1 MTDLHGQLQASLA
14 ASYMLER
21 ELGRGGMATVY
32 LARDLKHDRPV
43 ALKVLHPELGQTL
56 GPDRFQREIRL
67 AARLQHPHILTVLD
81 SGQTTTAEAAG
92 TREAGGREAGG
103 SRLWF
108 TMPYVEGESLRA
120 RIKRERQLPVED
132 ALRIAREAAQALQ
145 YAHEAGV
152 IHRDIKPENL
162 LLTRDGN
169 TLVADFGIARAI
181 EAGADEARLTETGLV
196 VGTPAYMSPEQAS
209 GDKGLD
215 VRTDIY
221 SLGAVLYEMLA
232 GEAPFTGA
240 TAQALIVKR
249 LTEPPPSVR
258 SVRPNVP
265 EPVDQAIRRA
275 LAPITADRFPT
286 AAQFAQALQVAP
298 TGTTSA
304 ATVAVAGP
312 APSEAR
318 ADARSR
324 APAAP
329 PARTRRFPATAAALV
344 IGLLIGVGVLFAW
357 RHSGGEAA
365 DGAGSSNVLAVLPF
379 ENLGRSED
387 EYFADGVTD
396 AVRGKLAAIP
406 SVQVIARSSS
416 VPYKKAAKSP
426 QQIARE
432 LGARYLLTG
441 TVRWEKGTGGA
452 SRVQVSPELVE
463 VSSGSAPRT
472 RWQEPFD
479 ASMTDVFQVQADVA
493 TRVAQALGA
502 TLGSG
507 ERKALEEKPTRNLA
521 AYDAYLKAEEISNGL
536 AVIDPVLLRRALG
549 YYEQA
554 VALDSTFAISW
565 ARLSQAHSLLYVL
578 GEPTPENAQ
587 AALAG
592 AQRVVAL
599 APQSPEAHLA
609 MGKYY
614 EAAGKD
620 FPRALDQYT
629 QGQRLT
635 PNNADLLAAEAFVEE
650 RLGRWDAAEEH
661 YHRARTL
668 DPGSVQTTRRL
679 ARVLA
684 WRRRYPE
691 ALAMADRAMALA
703 PANLVVVLTKAEVY
717 LEQGDLAGAQRVVHG
732 VPGDVEPASL
742 VAFFANYDDLYWI
755 LDSDQQQLVLRLT
768 PGQFDNSRAGWA
780 IVLAE
785 VYALHG
791 DQTRARA
798 YADSARIDFEAQLR
812 ATPND
817 AQLHALHGVVLAYLG
832 QKDEAIREGLRGVE
846 LNPVSKDRFGGPY
859 IQLQLVRIYLLAGE
873 PEKALDL
880 LEPLL
885 KIPYHLTPGWLRI
898 DPTFDPLRSNPRFR
912 KLVEGT
918 G

>member
-1 MTDLHGQLQASLA
+1 MSDLRGQLQASLA
-14 ASYMLER
+14 ATYVIER

-43 ALKVLHPELGQTL
+43 ALKVLHLELGQTL
-56 GPDRFQREIRL
+56 GPERFQREVRL

-81 SGQTTTAEAAG
+81 SGQTTVAEGA
-92 TREAGGREAGG
+92 

-108 TMPYVEGESLRA
+108 TMPYVEGESLRG
-120 RIKRERQLPVED
+120 RLTRERQLPVED

-181 EAGADEARLTETGLV
+181 EAGADQARLTETGLV

-209 GDKGLD
+209 GDTGLD

-265 EPVDQAIRRA
+265 EPLDQAIRRA
-275 LAPITADRFPT
+275 LAPIPADRFPT
-286 AAQFAQALQVAP
+286 AAQFAHALQVAA
-298 TGTTSA
+298 TGTSSA
-304 ATVAVAGP
+304 ATVAVAAP
-312 APSEAR
+312 APAETR
-318 ADARSR
+318 AG
-324 APAAP
+324 AP
-329 PARTRRFPATAAALV
+329 PATAARQRRFPATAAALV
-344 IGLLIGVGVLFAW
+344 VGLLIGVGVLFAW
-357 RHSGGEAA
+357 RRSGGDAA
-365 DGAGSSNVLAVLPF
+365 EGAGGSSVLAVLPF
-379 ENLGRSED
+379 ENLGPSED

-441 TVRWEKGTGGA
+441 TVRWEKGAGGA
-452 SRVQVSPELVE
+452 NRVQVSPELVE
-463 VSSGSAPRT
+463 ISSGTAPRT

-507 ERKALEEKPTRNLA
+507 ERKAIEEKPTRNLA

-536 AVIDPVLLRRALG
+536 AVIDPVLLSRALG

-554 VALDSTFAISW
+554 VALDSTFALAW
-565 ARLSQAHSLLYVL
+565 ARLSETHSLLYAL
-578 GEPTPENAQ
+578 GEPTPENER

-609 MGKYY
+609 MGRYY
-614 EAAGKD
+614 DAVRRD
-620 FPRALDQYT
+620 LPRALDQFT

-635 PNNADLLAAEAFVEE
+635 PNNADLLGAEAFVEE
-650 RLGRWDAAEEH
+650 GLGRWDAAEAH
-661 YHRARTL
+661 YRRARTL
-668 DPGSVQTTRRL
+668 DPGSVGTTRRL

-691 ALAMADRAMALA
+691 ALAMADRALALA
-703 PANLVVVLTKAEVY
+703 PANLVVVLTKAQIY

-755 LDSDQQQLVLRLT
+755 LDHDQQQLLLRLT
-768 PGQFDNSRAGWA
+768 PAQFDNTRAAWA

-791 DQTRARA
+791 DRERTRA
-798 YADSARIDFEAQLR
+798 YADSAHIAFEAQLR
-812 ATPND
+812 ATPQD
-817 AQLHALHGVVLAYLG
+817 AQLHALDGLVLAYLG
-832 QKDEAIREGLRGVE
+832 RKDEAIREGLRGVA
-846 LNPVSKDRFGGPY
+846 LDPISKDGFGGPY
-859 IQLQLVRIYLLAGE
+859 IQLQLVRIYLQVGE
-873 PEKALDL
+873 PEKALDR

-885 KIPYHLTPGWLRI
+885 EIPYHLTPGWLRI
-898 DPTFDPLRSNPRFR
+898 DPTFDPVRKNPRFE
-912 KLVEGT
+912 KLVAQ
-918 G
+918 

>member
-1 MTDLHGQLQASLA
+1 MTDLRAQLKEGLS
-14 ASYMLER
+14 ASYTLER
-21 ELGRGGMATVY
+21 ELGRGGMATVF
-32 LARDLKHDRPV
+32 LAQDLKHDRPV
-43 ALKVLHPELGQTL
+43 ALKVLHPELAVSL
-56 GPDRFQREIRL
+56 GPDRFLREIKL
-67 AARLQHPHILTVLD
+67 AARLQHPHILTMLD
-81 SGQTTTAEAAG
+81 SG
-92 TREAGGREAGG
+92 EAGG
-103 SRLWF
+103 RLWF
-108 TMPYVEGESLRA
+108 TMPFVEGESLRD
-120 RIKRERQLPVED
+120 RLRRERQLPVDD

-145 YAHEAGV
+145 YAHDHGV
-152 IHRDIKPENL
+152 VHRDIKPENL

-169 TLVADFGIARAI
+169 TLVADFGIARGLDLG
-181 EAGADEARLTETGLV
+181 AGGSEKLTDTGLV
-196 VGTPAYMSPEQAS
+196 VGTPAYMSPEQCSPGETVDARS
-209 GDKGLD
+209 D
-215 VRTDIY
+215 VY
-221 SLGAVLYEMLA
+221 ALACMAFEMLA
-232 GEAPFTGA
+232 GEPPFSGPTM
-240 TAQALIVKR
+240 QAMIVKR

-258 SVRPNVP
+258 GSRPTVP
-265 EPVDQAIRRA
+265 EPVDQAIRKA
-275 LAPITADRFPT
+275 LAPLAADRFGT
-286 AAQFAQALQVAP
+286 AAHFAQALQAP

-304 ATVAVAGP
+304 ATVAVPTPAG
-312 APSEAR
+312 AR
-318 ADARSR
+318 TDALRP
-324 APAAP
+324 APAASR
-329 PARTRRFPATAAALV
+329 AGSRRFPLAAAALV
-344 IGLLIGVGVLFAW
+344 IGLLIGAGVLFAW
-357 RHSGGEAA
+357 RRAGNGGVEP
-365 DGAGSSNVLAVLPF
+365 AGGSVLAVLPF
-379 ENLGRSED
+379 ENLGPSED

-396 AVRGKLAAIP
+396 AVRGKLAALP

-416 VPYKKAAKSP
+416 VPYKKAGKSP
-426 QQIARE
+426 QEIARE

-441 TVRWEKGTGGA
+441 TVRWEKGAGGGN
-452 SRVQVSPELVE
+452 RVQVSPELVE

-554 VALDSTFAISW
+554 VALDSTFALAW

-587 AALAG
+587 AALVG

-614 EAAGKD
+614 ETAGKD

-650 RLGRWDAAEEH
+650 RLSRWDAAEEH

-691 ALAMADRAMALA
+691 ALAMADRAIALA
-703 PANLVVVLTKAEVY
+703 PANLVVVLTKAQVY
-717 LEQGDLAGAQRVVHG
+717 LQQGDLAGAQRVVHG
-732 VPGDVEPASL
+732 VPGEVEPASL

-755 LDSDQQQLVLRLT
+755 LDTDQQQLLLRLT
-768 PGQFDNSRAGWA
+768 PGQFDNSRGAWA

-791 DQTRARA
+791 DQARTRA
-798 YADSARIDFEAQLR
+798 YADSARIDFEALLR
-812 ATPND
+812 ASPND
-817 AQLHALHGVVLAYLG
+817 AQLHALHGVLLAYLG
-832 QKDEAIREGLRGVE
+832 RKDEAIREGLRGVE
-846 LNPVSKDRFGGPY
+846 LNPVSKDGFGGPY
-859 IQLQLVRIYLLAGE
+859 IQLQLVRIYLLVGE
-873 PEKALDL
+873 SEKALDQ

-885 KIPYHLTPGWLRI
+885 KLPYHLTPGWLRI
-898 DPTFDPLRSNPRFR
+898 DPTFDPLRKNPRFE
-912 KLVEGT
+912 KLLDAK
-918 G
+918 